1 MSYYIYIMYLRKTE
15 ENSIIRLKYCEIM
28 KIKENQINEK
38 KLKKI
43 FINIMLNWHN
53 YVNIMY

>member
-28 KIKENQINEK
+28 KIKENQMNEK

>member
-1 MSYYIYIMYLRKTE
+1 MYLRKTE